1 VQPIVGNG
9 KKISDGHAKTGI
21 VDLKRSVSVC
31 HKCTL
36 VRNSNNQVERPDE
49 RRSAAILRTEATV
62 ESDSMLARME
72 ICPLG

>member
-1 VQPIVGNG
+1 MQPIVGNG
-9 KKISDGHAKTGI
+9 KKITDGRARTEI
-21 VDLKRSVSVC
+21 VDLKRSDSVC
-31 HKCTL
+31 PKCTL
-36 VRNSNNQVERPDE
+36 VRKSNNQVERRDE